1 MKKKGIVTGIL
12 FAALL
17 AFVFQTEI
25 GGFFADVR
33 DKAFASAASET
44 EQAASLPEYVE
55 TESVNDNAEKEKGE
69 APPVPENENKT
80 ESTSTDVT
88 YKEVSLYFVDEGT
101 NELAV
106 ETRSVVNQT
115 GLAKT
120 TLEELLTGPATET
133 LASYIPAGTA
143 VQSINIQEGGLCT
156 VDFSKELQNAELN
169 SSEEKYVIESIVST
183 LSQFDSV
190 SSVQIR
196 INGHVVDSIAGHWD
210 ISKPL
215 TATK

>member
-12 FAALL
+12 FVVLL

-25 GGFFADVR
+25 GGFFASVR
-33 DKAFASAASET
+33 EKAFTAANESAVTETAALPDYEET
-44 EQAASLPEYVE
+44 EKNNKQEQK
-55 TESVNDNAEKEKGE
+55 DGE
-69 APPVPENENKT
+69 APPTPENT
-80 ESTSTDVT
+80 ESTAANVS
-88 YKEVSLYFVDEGT
+88 YKEVSLFFVDE
-101 NELAV
+101 NSNDLAV

-120 TLEELLTGPATET
+120 TLQELLTGPVTES
-133 LASYIPAGTA
+133 LSSYIPAGTT
-143 VQSINIQEGGLCT
+143 VQSINIQEDGLCT

-169 SSEEKYVIESIVST
+169 SSEEKFVIESIVNT
-183 LSQFDSV
+183 LTQFDSV

-196 INGHVVDSIAGHWD
+196 VDGSVVNSIAGHWD

-215 TATK
+215 TPQ